1 MTSILCIPSGIL
13 AAEFMTVYSGS
24 VRASVYA
31 LNDKTELEARVVAF
45 TVEDLA
51 PNRKCSTTSLDSCT
65 FGGDGFFHSL
75 GDHGF
80 RIKGVKGSELSLNLS
95 ILNLEIGTGGS
106 SSEDDADF
114 IATVEFSNSA
124 GLSYSFEKI
133 KFDNY
138 GFRNERVSVVMYK
151 DENISNNRNSYD
163 DVLFNQLV
171 VVNGNYSIPIK
182 IPEDDSIIDI
192 SFTGVFD

>member
-1 MTSILCIPSGIL
+1 M
-13 AAEFMTVYSGS
+13 
-24 VRASVYA
+24 
-31 LNDKTELEARVVAF
+31 
-45 TVEDLA
+45 
-51 PNRKCSTTSLDSCT
+51 
-65 FGGDGFFHSL
+65 
-75 GDHGF
+75 
-80 RIKGVKGSELSLNLS
+80 SLNLS

-151 DENISNNRNSYD
+151 DENISNNIDETIRKGVGQRIDIADYAHEDLSVRTRVEIAKRQRLNVVE
-163 DVLFNQLV
+163 DVATNVGKHELTDFHN
-171 VVNGNYSIPIK
+171 VNGS
-182 IPEDDSIIDI
+182 
-192 SFTGVFD
+192 VA

>member
-1 MTSILCIPSGIL
+1 M
-13 AAEFMTVYSGS
+13 
-24 VRASVYA
+24 
-31 LNDKTELEARVVAF
+31 
-45 TVEDLA
+45 
-51 PNRKCSTTSLDSCT
+51 
-65 FGGDGFFHSL
+65 
-75 GDHGF
+75 
-80 RIKGVKGSELSLNLS
+80 SLNLS